1 MLNSP
6 GVPMYK
12 LGNVLDLAITNI
24 PLAYAKIAGYIHTGS
39 NYKIIIIT
47 IPKVQNTALR
57 TPTV

>member
-1 MLNSP
+1 
-6 GVPMYK
+6 MYK